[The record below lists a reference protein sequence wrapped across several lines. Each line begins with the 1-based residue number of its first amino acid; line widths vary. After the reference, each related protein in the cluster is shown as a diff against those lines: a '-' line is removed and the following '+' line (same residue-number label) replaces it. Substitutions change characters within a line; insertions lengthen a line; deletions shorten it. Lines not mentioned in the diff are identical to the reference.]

1 MPEEGAVM
9 MDTEPGDC
17 EPVQL
22 QPFIHQVGGHTSM
35 LRFNDDTLCKPL
47 IEREQVFYQA
57 IPRGLKQFT
66 PQYRGVIEVQLHEDS
81 DGYITL
87 IGYPPDSGKVTF
99 PRNTSPASSESDTD
113 TASPVLNTK
122 HRHDRPGDPYSV
134 RLLRSGSLEVSTQTE
149 KVFHMNDPKSGKH
162 DKTEGINPW
171 SLKCHKRQ
179 LSKMRRVTQGA
190 GSFTSKFI
198 LLENIAAQCDFP
210 CILDLK
216 MGTRQ
221 HGDDVPEAKKQS
233 HIKKCEQ
240 STSSVLGVRICG
252 MQVYQANTQK
262 YICHNKYYGRS
273 LTVDG
278 FKEALCQF
286 LHNGHQLRTELV
298 HEIVT
303 RLQALHESVTE
314 QDTFRFYSSSLLIM
328 YDGVVGNGNGA
339 SGGRPS
345 HSARERGRPSH
356 SARERELDH
365 EDSDS
370 NTSSVSEGDQPSN
383 SHYRGWVPNVNVKM
397 IDFAH
402 STHSGFQGDKT
413 VHKGPDQGYLL
424 GLANLIKM
432 FNEIVDRP
440 LPV

>member
-9 MDTEPGDC
+9 MDSEPGDC

-47 IEREQVFYQA
+47 IEREQVFYQD
-57 IPRGLKQFT
+57 IPHSLKEFT

-81 DGYITL
+81 EGYITL
-87 IGYPPDSGKVTF
+87 IGYPPESGKVAL
-99 PRNTSPASSESDTD
+99 PRNASPASSESDTD

-171 SLKCHKRQ
+171 GLKCHKRQ

-198 LLENIAAQCDFP
+198 LLENVAAQCDFP

-240 STSSVLGVRICG
+240 STSSALGVRICG

-262 YICHNKYYGRS
+262 YICENKYFGRS

-278 FKEALCQF
+278 FKRALCQF
-286 LHNGHQLRTELV
+286 LHNGHKLRRELV
-298 HEIVT
+298 KEIVK
-303 RLQALHESVTE
+303 RLQALYQSVSE

-328 YDGVVGNGNGA
+328 YDGVVGNGNSATG
-339 SGGRPS
+339 SNRQS
-345 HSARERGRPSH
+345 HSAT
-356 SARERELDH
+356 EREIEH

-383 SHYRGWVPNVNVKM
+383 SHYLHHGLISNVDVKM

-402 STHSGFQGDKT
+402 STHSGFQGDKAI
-413 VHKGPDQGYLL
+413 HKGPDKGYLL
-424 GLANLIKM
+424 GLENLIKM
-432 FNEIVDRP
+432 FNEIHERP
-440 LPV
+440 LHV

>member
-57 IPRGLKQFT
+57 IPCSLKQFT

-81 DGYITL
+81 EGYITL
-87 IGYPPDSGKVTF
+87 IGYPPESGKVT
-99 PRNTSPASSESDTD
+99 RNTSPASSESDTD
-113 TASPVLNTK
+113 TVSPVLNTK
-122 HRHDRPGDPYSV
+122 HRHDRPTDPYSV

-179 LSKMRRVTQGA
+179 LSKMRRITQGA

-198 LLENIAAQCDFP
+198 LLENIAAQCDYP

-273 LTVDG
+273 LSVEG
-278 FKEALCQF
+278 FKQALCQF
-286 LHNGHQLRTELV
+286 LHNGHTLRTELV
-298 HEIVT
+298 HEIVK
-303 RLQALHESVTE
+303 RLQDLHQSVTE

-328 YDGVVGNGNGA
+328 YDGVVGNGNTA
-339 SGGRPS
+339 STSRHGQS
-345 HSARERGRPSH
+345 HSAG
-356 SARERELDH
+356 ERELEH

-370 NTSSVSEGDQPSN
+370 NTSCVSEGDQPSN
-383 SHYRGWVPNVNVKM
+383 MVYLRGGQIPNVDVKM

-413 VHKGPDQGYLL
+413 VHKGPDEGYLL

-440 LPV
+440 LPL